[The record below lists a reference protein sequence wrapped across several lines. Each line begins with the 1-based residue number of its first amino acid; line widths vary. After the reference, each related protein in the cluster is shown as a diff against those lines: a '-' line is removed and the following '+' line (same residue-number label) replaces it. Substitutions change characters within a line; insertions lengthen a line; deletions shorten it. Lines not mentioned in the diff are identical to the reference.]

1 MRNLKR
7 ALSLALASVMLMGM
21 MVVGTSAASFPDV
34 DSNDNIEAIDVLE
47 TVGVMIGNENGEF
60 EPDKNVTRNEMAVIL
75 AKLILGS
82 DADKYVG
89 SCPFTDVPTWAQKYV
104 TACYDNKIVAGRI
117 ESVYDGSAVVT
128 AQEAAAMVLR
138 MLGYE
143 KLESTGTNWAQPVVA
158 KANELRLFADVGSSA
173 SAPLNRN
180 QVAQLSLNALQ
191 TTMVTSDVEQDIIV
205 EGVVT
210 IPGKV
215 TYTERTTNKFDYTQ
229 SNGTYVK
236 DTSDEKLQLCEN
248 LYEKDLCLVSDGEK
262 DAFGRPSSTWTYN
275 DKDIYS
281 VAETADKTYIGGVKT
296 KDIYKDLGL
305 SSNIPVGGVTVKL
318 DGEDGTENNAA
329 RAIDDT
335 NTTKFGA
342 DGQVVYVY
350 YTKAAAGGDPAKAD
364 IVIISTYLGVVVDE
378 EFTEDDKDGMRVE
391 VFGVGTKFF
400 EATGYK
406 EGDLLLVTVSDTDIQ
421 EIIGEPET
429 VTGEVTRVGSD
440 DALTLDGDKYARSI
454 KFDGDADGDSIKGVS
469 TFNVENS
476 YTLYLDRNGCY
487 LAGELDEDNATTDL
501 VYVYD
506 VKGKLAVSN
515 GTGDYKPVATVVKMD
530 GTFKDVPLGDEEY
543 NGVAASDAS
552 AAYTGAN
559 ALKNTL
565 AELKYDEDDKVYTLA
580 EAGDYTS
587 NDITADVELKSDSRY
602 AKFTGSTTYLDDKT
616 VYVFVEENDGGTK
629 VNDVQVVTGGVDFD
643 VDADK
648 MANSVFAVESG
659 KTTAKYVVIMAP
671 YEAANKDIVYIKDS
685 EVKGKVKGGYTFE
698 GYYGTD
704 SKKVEIP
711 VYSVGGRV
719 VESNGTNGP
728 AAKTFYTY
736 TEKADGTLKLSAAGA
751 NAKMDKTIESM
762 SNNLLSVNGEDPF
775 KTDKAV
781 TVDLTG
787 KADEEENA
795 YGANVTTL
803 SALRRVVNMTST
815 EYTVTVDIY
824 VNGDKEVVALF
835 VRSILEDDG
844 IVNKG
849 TKAKMTAALDFSGTS
864 SQAAPDWKEND
875 TVKFTSTGGT
885 VDLDLTFKY
894 GVTRSNGWA
903 KSEGTVP
910 EGWTADFN
918 GTTLTLEK
926 AEASTL
932 DANPF
937 GTVTT
942 VVTANGAAV
951 SNVTVGEPSWT
962 PGVAGDSNTPDPEPD
977 PDPDTPIITDKTP
990 SADKT
995 VSATVEEL
1003 ATKTLTVVAES
1014 GDYKTIAYAWKLDG
1028 TIDGKNASSIKLSDA
1043 GITEAGAYVVT
1054 CDLTSETVTTAVTV
1068 TFNVTVTD
1076 GDVSDALY
1084 TVTFDTNGGSGN
1096 GPDAIKQTAANTKI
1110 TLPAIGSVT
1119 KAGYTFAGWGTKADS
1134 ATADAGEANAEYAPS
1149 ADVALYAV
1157 WAANTVGG
1165 TVTAADKDSYSVSGN
1180 EATFTGKKG
1189 GETITVTIAKSS
1201 SGNFANEVIS
1211 VTGIEGATVTTPVGG
1226 DAGTGTSVE
1235 VTITLPAQA
1244 SIGTEMASGQTL
1256 DITVTAKNS

>member
-7 ALSLALASVMLMGM
+7 ALSLALASVMLVGM
-21 MVVGTSAASFPDV
+21 MVVGTSATSFPDV
-34 DSNDNIEAIDVLE
+34 SAEDNTEAIAVLE
-47 TVGVMIGNENGEF
+47 AVEVMVGNENGEF

-75 AKLILGS
+75 AKLILGK

-89 SCPFTDVPTWAQKYV
+89 TCPFTDVPTWAQKYV
-104 TACYDNKIVAGRI
+104 AACYDNKIVAGRT
-117 ESVYDGSAVVT
+117 ESLYDGNAVVT

-138 MLGYE
+138 VLGYE

-173 SAPLNRN
+173 NAPLNRN

-248 LYEKDLCLVSDGEK
+248 LYEKDLCLVSNGEK
-262 DAFGRPSSTWTYN
+262 DAFGRPSSTWVYN

-281 VAETADKTYIGGVKT
+281 VAETADKTYIGGVKA

-305 SSNIPVGGVTVKL
+305 SAEVAVAKIALCEDTETAVNGTQAINSTN
-318 DGEDGTENNAA
+318 GEKYG
-329 RAIDDT
+329 
-335 NTTKFGA
+335 K
-342 DGQVVYVY
+342 DGQTVYVY
-350 YTKAAAGGDPAKAD
+350 YDKDAD
-364 IVIISTYLGVVVDE
+364 KPVSISIISTYLGVVVDE
-378 EFTEDDKDGMRVE
+378 DFTEDDKDGMRVE

-429 VTGEVTRVGSD
+429 VTGEVSRVGSD
-440 DALTLDGDKYARSI
+440 NALTLDGDKYARST
-454 KFDGDADGDSIKGVS
+454 KFDENNGGDSIKGVS

-501 VYVYD
+501 VYVY
-506 VKGKLAVSN
+506 GLEAKLAVS
-515 GTGDYKPVATVVKMD
+515 GSTGAYKPVATVVMMD
-530 GTFKDVPLGDEEY
+530 GTFKDVALGDTDYVDADAAEDGEEW
-543 NGVAASDAS
+543 GDAE
-552 AAYTGAN
+552 
-559 ALKNTL
+559 ALLNTL

-587 NDITADVELKSDSRY
+587 NNITADVELKSDSRY
-602 AKFTGSTTYLDDKT
+602 AKFTSSTTYLDDKT

-643 VDADK
+643 VDASE
-648 MANSVFAVESG
+648 MTNSVFAVE
-659 KTTAKYVVIMAP
+659 KNKNTAKYVVIMAP

-728 AAKTFYTY
+728 AANTFYTY

-751 NAKMDKTIESM
+751 NAKMGKTIESM

-781 TVDLTG
+781 IVDLTD

-844 IVNKG
+844 IVNEG

-864 SQAAPDWKEND
+864 SQTAPDWKADD
-875 TVKFTSTGGT
+875 TVKFTSSNGT
-885 VDLDLTFKY
+885 ENLDLTFKY
-894 GVTRSNGWA
+894 TATRSNGWTL
-903 KSEGTVP
+903 SEGTEP

-918 GTTLTLEK
+918 GTTLTLEQEN
-926 AEASTL
+926 AADL
-932 DANPF
+932 DTNPF
-937 GTVTT
+937 GTIAT
-942 VVTANGAAV
+942 VVTANNATV
-951 SNVTVGEPSWT
+951 SGVTVGAPSWT
-962 PGVAGDSNTPDPEPD
+962 PGEAGGSEEPDPEPD
-977 PDPDTPIITDKTP
+977 TPTITDKTP

-995 VSATVEEL
+995 VSATVDEL

-1014 GDYKTIAYAWKLDG
+1014 SDSKTITYAWKLDG
-1028 TIDGKNASSIKLSDA
+1028 TTIADAKAASIKLSDA
-1043 GITEAGAYVVT
+1043 GITKAGTYVVT
-1054 CDLTSETVTTAVTV
+1054 CDLTSDTVTTAVTV

-1076 GDVSDALY
+1076 GDVSDTLY
-1084 TVTFDTNGGSGN
+1084 TVTFDTNGGTGSA
-1096 GPDAIKQTAANTKI
+1096 PAEIKQTAADAEI

-1134 ATADAGEANAEYAPS
+1134 ATADAGAENAKYTPE
-1149 ADVALYAV
+1149 ADVTLYAV
-1157 WAANTVGG
+1157 WTANTVGG
-1165 TVTAADKDSYSVSGN
+1165 TVTAADGNTYTVSG
-1180 EATFTGKKG
+1180 EGATFTGKKG
-1189 GETITVTIAKSS
+1189 GETIAVTLAKKD
-1201 SGNFANEVIS
+1201 SGSFANEVIS
-1211 VTGIEGATVTTPVGG
+1211 VTGIEGATVTTPVNG
-1226 DAGTGTSVE
+1226 DAGTGASVE

-1244 SIGTEMASGQTL
+1244 NITAEMASGQTL
-1256 DITVTAKNS
+1256 SIAVAAGNG

>member
-21 MVVGTSAASFPDV
+21 MVVGSSAASFPDV
-34 DSNDNIEAIDVLE
+34 SAEDNTEAIAVLE
-47 TVGVMIGNENGEF
+47 AVEVMIGNENGEF

-75 AKLILGS
+75 AKLILGK

-89 SCPFTDVPTWAQKYV
+89 TCPFTDVPTWAQKYV
-104 TACYDNKIVAGRI
+104 AACYDNKIVAGRT
-117 ESVYDGSAVVT
+117 ESLYDGNAVVT

-138 MLGYE
+138 VLGYE

-173 SAPLNRN
+173 NAPLNRN

-191 TTMVTSDVEQDIIV
+191 ATMVTSDVEQDIIV

-262 DAFGRPSSTWTYN
+262 DAFGRPSSTWVYN

-281 VAETADKTYIGGVKT
+281 VAETADKTYIGGVKA

-305 SSNIPVGGVTVKL
+305 STGVAANKIALYEDTETVA
-318 DGEDGTENNAA
+318 DGTQAINSTNNS
-329 RAIDDT
+329 
-335 NTTKFGA
+335 KYGK
-342 DGQVVYVY
+342 DGQTVYVY
-350 YTKAAAGGDPAKAD
+350 YDKDAD
-364 IVIISTYLGVVVDE
+364 KPVSISIISTYLGVVVDE

-391 VFGVGTKFF
+391 VFGEGIKFF

-406 EGDLLLVTVSDTDIQ
+406 EGDLLLVTVSDNDIQ

-440 DALTLDGDKYARSI
+440 DALTLDGDKYAQST
-454 KFDGDADGDSIKGVS
+454 KFDGDADGDAIKGVS

-487 LAGELDEDNATTDL
+487 LAAELDEDNATTDL

-506 VKGKLAVSN
+506 VESKLAVSGN
-515 GTGDYKPVATVVKMD
+515 TGAYKPVATVVMMD
-530 GTFKDVPLGDEEY
+530 GTFKDVPLGDEDY
-543 NGVAASDAS
+543 NNVTDSDNSETYTRAA
-552 AAYTGAN
+552 
-559 ALKNTL
+559 ALKKNL

-580 EAGDYTS
+580 ASGDYTS
-587 NDITADVELKSDSRY
+587 DDIDNDVELKSDSRY
-602 AKFTGSTTYLDDKT
+602 AKFTSSTTYLDDKT
-616 VYVFVEENDGGTK
+616 VYVFVEDNDGHTK

-643 VDADK
+643 VNVRD
-648 MANSVFAVESG
+648 MAHSVFAVENG

-671 YEAANKDIVYIKDS
+671 YEAANKDIVYIKDGS
-685 EVKGKVKGGYTFE
+685 LKGTVKGGFTFE

-704 SKKVEIP
+704 SKKVELPI
-711 VYSVGGRV
+711 YSVDGTAV
-719 VESNGTNGP
+719 VKGTNSTYPTQG
-728 AAKTFYTY
+728 FYTY
-736 TEKADGTLKLSAAGA
+736 TEKADGTLKLSAAGT
-751 NAKMDKTIESM
+751 NAKMGKTIESM
-762 SNNLLSVNGEDPF
+762 SNNLLSVNDEDPF

-781 TVDLTG
+781 IVDLTD
-787 KADEEENA
+787 KAVAGENA

-824 VNGDKEVVALF
+824 VNGDDEVVALF
-835 VRSILEDDG
+835 VKSILEDDG
-844 IVNKG
+844 VVDEA
-849 TKAKMTAALDFSGTS
+849 TKAKMTATLNFSGAAGGQAPKWKSEDTVQFTS
-864 SQAAPDWKEND
+864 SNGTEN
-875 TVKFTSTGGT
+875 
-885 VDLDLTFKY
+885 LDLTFKY
-894 GVTRSNGWA
+894 TAARSNGWT
-903 KSEGTVP
+903 KSAGTVP
-910 EGWTADFN
+910 EGWTADFD
-918 GTTLTLEK
+918 GTTLTLEQVT
-926 AEASTL
+926 ASTL

-951 SNVTVGEPSWT
+951 NGVTVGKPSWT

-977 PDPDTPIITDKTP
+977 PEPDTPTITDKTP

-995 VSATVEEL
+995 VNATVDEL

-1014 GDYKTIAYAWKLDG
+1014 SDSKPITYAWKLGD
-1028 TIDGKNASSIKLSDA
+1028 TAIANAKTASIKLSDA
-1043 GITEAGAYVVT
+1043 GITEAGTYVVT

-1076 GDVSDALY
+1076 GNVSDALY
-1084 TVTFDTNGGSGN
+1084 TVTFDTNGGTGN
-1096 GPDAIKQTAANTKI
+1096 GPAAIKQAAANAEI

-1134 ATADAGEANAEYAPS
+1134 AAADAGAADAKYTPS
-1149 ADVALYAV
+1149 ADVTLYAV
-1157 WAANTVGG
+1157 WTANTVGG
-1165 TVTAADKDSYSVSGN
+1165 NVAAADESTYTVSG
-1180 EATFTGKKG
+1180 EGATFTGKKG
-1189 GETITVTIAKSS
+1189 GETITVTLAKKDD
-1201 SGNFANEVIS
+1201 GNFANEVIS
-1211 VTGIEGATVTTPVGG
+1211 VTGIEDATVTTPVNG

-1235 VTITLPAQA
+1235 VTITLPAQE
-1244 SIGTEMASGQTL
+1244 SITAEMASGQTL
-1256 DITVTAKNS
+1256 NIAVAAGNG